1 MKSHTQKVT
10 DMITGYSRE
19 AQRARTSYIS
29 VAMANSE
36 LDKYT
41 EMLHEFTVK
50 REELKLINKRYM

>member
-1 MKSHTQKVT
+1 
-10 DMITGYSRE
+10 MITGYSRE